1 MAPMSRTPVYNVK
14 AVVRE
19 TGLTPDLLRAWER
32 RYGVPSPQR
41 SPGGHR
47 LYSQR
52 DIELLKWLVARKRE
66 GLSISHAIELWENM
80 AERGLEPAPPR
91 GVPAATAA
99 PGSGSPDAL
108 RDVWVSRCL
117 AFDELGAESILAQG
131 FSMYTPEIVAA
142 EVLQRGLTTIDER
155 WYRGEASVQQIYFAA
170 QLGAR
175 RLDALLVATPPP
187 TRPARLLLGCPPEE
201 LHTFGSQLLSLLLR
215 RQGWDVLY
223 LGANLP
229 LDRLEITLAHT
240 QPNLVVLS
248 AQQLF
253 TAATL
258 VETGEAIARAGST
271 LAYGG
276 RIFNLAPSLRRRI
289 HGHFLGERLS
299 EAPIKLEGLIYGA
312 PEVTPPELPSEA
324 YREALIHYRLRQPL
338 IDADLRLAAS
348 AGVPDQQ
355 HANAYVYLTR
365 GLEAALALGNI
376 QLLDGEIDWLRGL
389 LAHRHI
395 PDLAL
400 RQYLAQH
407 HRAAQA
413 HLDEPGRIVVDW
425 LGQTLEIGLRPRKQ
439 ND

>member
-32 RYGVPSPQR
+32 RYGVPLPQR

-66 GLSISHAIELWENM
+66 GLNISHAIELWENM

-91 GVPAATAA
+91 GIPAATAA

-108 RDVWVSRCL
+108 RDAWVSRCL
-117 AFDELGAESILAQG
+117 AFDEQGAEFVLSQG
-131 FSMYTPEIVAA
+131 FSMHTPEIVAT
-142 EVLQRGLTTIDER
+142 EVLQRGLTTVDER
-155 WYRGEASVQQIYFAA
+155 WYHGETSVQQIYFAS
-170 QLGAR
+170 QLAVR
-175 RLDALLVATPPP
+175 RLDALLDATPTP
-187 TRPARLLLGCPPEE
+187 TRPARVLLGCPPGEQ
-201 LHTFGSQLLSLLLR
+201 HTFGSQLLSLLLR

-229 LDRLEITLAHT
+229 LDRLEQTLADT
-240 QPNLVVLS
+240 RPNLVVLS

-258 VETGEAIARAGST
+258 VGMAEAVARAGFAV
-271 LAYGG
+271 AYGG
-276 RIFNLAPSLRRRI
+276 RIFNLAPSLRRRV
-289 HGHFLGERLS
+289 HGHFLGERLP
-299 EAPIKLEGLIYGA
+299 EAPAKIEGLIYGA
-312 PEVTPPELPSEA
+312 PELTPPELSSEA

-338 IDADLRLAAS
+338 IEADLRQTAS
-348 AGVPDQQ
+348 AGAPDRQ
-355 HANAYVYLTR
+355 HVEAHTYLTR
-365 GLEAALALGNI
+365 GLEAALALGDMC
-376 QLLDGEIDWLRGL
+376 LLDGEVDWLQGL
-389 LAHRHI
+389 LAHRHL

-407 HRAAQA
+407 HRAATA
-413 HLDEPGRIVVDW
+413 HLAEPGRTVVDW
-425 LGQTLEIGLRPRKQ
+425 LAQTLERL
-439 ND
+439 N